1 MTSCLWVAGIIII
14 LALLSVSNFLL
25 HLFLGPFSRYMTAK
39 EAWPNY
45 ITLAIAFRD
54 GHPIKCYFDDNTQN
68 LITAVAMLSIDEHF
82 RDKSDEG
89 KLKWMED
96 FKRNKNCFARW
107 FWNLK

>member
-1 MTSCLWVAGIIII
+1 MTSCLWIAGIIII
-14 LALLSVSNFLL
+14 LALLPVSNFLL

-82 RDKSDEG
+82 RDKSDEE